1 MESKMNQNEI
11 QERMGSTATEQDAIA
26 MMDLLTSN
34 GYDLKTL
41 DTTTIPDQFWLDM
54 IEEAIAEYNSCGACD
69 TVYRRETGNSR
80 TSPVGVIDLCEDC
93 NRRYVHYLHEHPATF
108 SLDGLREYVRN

>member
-1 MESKMNQNEI
+1 
-11 QERMGSTATEQDAIA
+11 
-26 MMDLLTSN
+26 MMDVLTSN

-41 DTTTIPDQFWLDM
+41 NTTAIPENEWLAM
-54 IEEAIAEYNSCGACD
+54 IDEAIAEYNVCGACD

-108 SLDGLREYVRN
+108 SVDGLREYVRN